1 MAKPGFYKE
10 NTVHNTLMSCRSISH
25 SDDPSEN
32 AAHISP
38 DRLRAEFL
46 YDWTASKQ
54 SAWGHAELKPLSKT
68 YSDWYPTTLL
78 ITPVDA
84 FDTMIMR
91 GMTAEAA
98 QAQDLILSQLD
109 FDLNMEVQHLEVAI
123 RILGGLISAQQL
135 DGDPRFLE
143 LAIDLADRMFPVFD
157 SNTGIAPSL
166 RQPQNSQDPL
176 PLHEP
181 RRDWHLC
188 P

>member
-1 MAKPGFYKE
+1 MI
-10 NTVHNTLMSCRSISH
+10 LMG
-25 SDDPSEN
+25 
-32 AAHISP
+32 
-38 DRLRAEFL
+38 L
-46 YDWTASKQ
+46 
-54 SAWGHAELKPLSKT
+54 
-68 YSDWYPTTLL
+68 
-78 ITPVDA
+78 
-84 FDTMIMR
+84 
-91 GMTAEAA
+91 TAEAA
-98 QAQDLILSQLD
+98 EAKDLILSQLD
-109 FDLNMEVQHLEVAI
+109 FDLDMEVQHFEVAI